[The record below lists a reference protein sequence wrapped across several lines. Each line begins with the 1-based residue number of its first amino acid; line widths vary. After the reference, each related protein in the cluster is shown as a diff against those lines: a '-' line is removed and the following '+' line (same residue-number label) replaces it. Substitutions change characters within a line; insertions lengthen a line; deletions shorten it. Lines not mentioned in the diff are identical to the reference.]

1 MATDAAI
8 LASGVGYFAPVDH
21 VELADTALPAFRDNR
36 ARINSPGR
44 ATGAS
49 AAGIRSQI
57 RIGAVRPA
65 AVHCAGNSQIG
76 GDPEGLLRA
85 QDSFIRTRG
94 TISGGDAATR
104 RAVDLSAG
112 VVDHVHAGIPEA
124 RVVGFSD
131 VPVE

>member
-1 MATDAAI
+1 MAMDAAI

-76 GDPEGLLRA
+76 
-85 QDSFIRTRG
+85 
-94 TISGGDAATR
+94 
-104 RAVDLSAG
+104 VDLGRLLPLLDFFIASIA
-112 VVDHVHAGIPEA
+112 VTC
-124 RVVGFSD
+124 
-131 VPVE
+131 VPGA